1 MNHETIVRFFC
12 WLALMVFAALCTL
25 AAVAVLS
32 QFVPAVHGAE
42 ILTAPSAP
50 MPSPLSWLTPE
61 VITGAFG
68 LIASII
74 AVIQNRK
81 KSTAEKIRDTLILG
95 IEHGSVMAERS
106 GNPDAV
112 KYAIRA
118 RAVAA
123 GLEAILAPRVQ
134 SLTEIVDQD
143 ESEKRVAIEAAIRA
157 EAPAP
162 DDSGAD
168 QP

>member
-1 MNHETIVRFFC
+1 MPNSRLILARYVALLLVILVTAIVTF
-12 WLALMVFAALCTL
+12 
-25 AAVAVLS
+25 AAVAMLS
-32 QFVPAVHGAE
+32 QLAQSLHGAE
-42 ILTAPSAP
+42 ILTAPTPAP
-50 MPSPLSWLTPE
+50 AFWLTPE

-68 LIASII
+68 LVASII

-95 IEHGSVMAERS
+95 IEHGSVMAARS
-106 GNPDAV
+106 GNPEAV

-123 GLEAILAPRVQ
+123 GIEAILAPRVQ
-134 SLTEIVDQD
+134 NLTEIVDQD

-157 EAPAP
+157 ETPAP